1 MSKVEVSMLNYK
13 IKEIRKKKGISQYKL
28 AELSGISRATLSQ
41 LENGAQI
48 DIRIST
54 LMALA
59 RALNCSPSKL
69 FK

>member
-1 MSKVEVSMLNYK
+1 MLNYK